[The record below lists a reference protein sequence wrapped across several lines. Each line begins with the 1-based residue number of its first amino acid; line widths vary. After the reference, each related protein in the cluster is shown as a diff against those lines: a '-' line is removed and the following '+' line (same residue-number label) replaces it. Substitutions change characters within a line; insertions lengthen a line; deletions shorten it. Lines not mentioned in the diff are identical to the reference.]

1 MVQVVHSFLVLYLV
15 CNCCCFG
22 FMKYSSFLAKCVV
35 LRSFTIG
42 GYYAVDGLVLTCL
55 AGLLAAPLVALY
67 ARRDEITR
75 ITRVYQ
81 LGFLH
86 ALMCALG
93 RCVRDGTS
101 PVYLQPHD
109 SGDNIVVGLDHA

>member
-1 MVQVVHSFLVLYLV
+1 MVQVTRSFLVLYLV

-22 FMKYSSFLAKCVV
+22 FVKYSSFLAKCVV

-55 AGLLAAPLVALY
+55 AGLLAASFVALY
-67 ARRDEITR
+67 VRRREVTGF
-75 ITRVYQ
+75 TMVYQ

-86 ALMCALG
+86 ALICALG
-93 RCVRDGTS
+93 RCYRDGKS
-101 PVYLQPHD
+101 PVYLYPHD